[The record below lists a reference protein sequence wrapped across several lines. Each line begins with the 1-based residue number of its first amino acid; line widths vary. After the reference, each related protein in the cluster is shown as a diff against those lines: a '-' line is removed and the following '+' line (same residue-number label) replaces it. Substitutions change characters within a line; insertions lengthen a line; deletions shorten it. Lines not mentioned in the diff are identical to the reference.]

1 MRHGRPAPTRPSVLL
16 VDDRAE
22 NLVALEAILEPLGV
36 ETVTAESGYEALR
49 QLLRHDFAAILLD
62 VQMPD
67 MDGFETARL
76 IKKRERTRDIPI
88 VFVTAY
94 ESNPAAIARGFQAG
108 AVDYVTKPF
117 DPDILRARVG
127 SLVDLWRKDVALR
140 ESEERFRTAF
150 EHAPIGVA
158 LVALDGRWLEVNR
171 ALTAIT
177 GRAAGDLL
185 AAPPFDLERLAGYD
199 DGADGVAELLAG
211 TRSSF
216 SVERRIMG
224 PTGDALWLRVRVSLV
239 RDRYGEPA
247 HLVCQFEDV
256 SEQRRA
262 QETLERVV
270 DQFQKALDAA
280 REAVFIF
287 DARTMRFS
295 YVNQGAVEQTGFS
308 VGELLAMHPFDLTV
322 ELDEDAFREVLE
334 PLTRGQ
340 AESATLTTVHR
351 GRDGTTV
358 PVELGFQTIATVGRT
373 RRIVAVARDVSEQ
386 RRAEERIAYL
396 AFYDELT
403 DLPNRAMF
411 REHLDL
417 ALERAKRNDT
427 SVAVLNIDLNRFK
440 LVNDSL
446 GHAAGDEL
454 LRQVAQRL
462 RGAKRA
468 SDLLARVGGDEFL
481 VLLSD
486 LAADGEDDA
495 ATVAAGI
502 HAALAAPFRVSGAE
516 FYVGSSVGIALYPDP
531 GGDPQPDADHLLER
545 ADAAMYDAKQHGTAT
560 ELYRRPAG
568 EPIDRLSL
576 ITRLRRSA
584 DNDDFVLHWQPIV
597 DLTELRVVGVEALM
611 RWCDPQRG
619 WVMPSEFMSLAEESG
634 VLEQVSRWALG
645 EAAQRQREW
654 ADAGLDLD
662 VAVNLSLRQLWNS
675 DSPQDVVRVLEETGA
690 DPERLILEITEADV
704 SHDPERSA
712 DALARLKETGLRLAV
727 DDFGTGH
734 GALAAL
740 RRMQF
745 DFLKIDS
752 SFVTGQDRRNAAM
765 IRGITRLARSL
776 GMQPIAEGIESRRDF
791 TQLRGCGCRLGQGWF
806 FGRPLPAAEIPDYIE
821 RFSLPDDIDP
831 WVPWE
836 ASRYAP
842 LT

>member
-1 MRHGRPAPTRPSVLL
+1 MPAVLV

-36 ETVTAESGYEALR
+36 RTVTAGSGFEALR
-49 QLLRHDFAAILLD
+49 QLLHHDFAAILLD
-62 VQMPD
+62 VQMPE

-88 VFVTAY
+88 IFVTAY
-94 ESNPAAIARGFQAG
+94 ERTHAAIARGFQAG

-117 DPDILRARVG
+117 DPEVLRARVR

-150 EHAPIGVA
+150 EHAPIGIA
-158 LVALDGRWLEVNR
+158 LVGLDGRWLTVNR
-171 ALTAIT
+171 ALSSMT
-177 GRAAGDLL
+177 GRSAPDLL
-185 AAPPFDLERLAGYD
+185 AAPPFDLDRLGGYD
-199 DGADGVAELLAG
+199 EGANGVAELLAG

-216 SVERRIMG
+216 SVERRIHG
-224 PTGDALWLRVRVSLV
+224 PTADTLWLRIQVSLV
-239 RDRYGEPA
+239 RNSAGDPA

-256 SEQRRA
+256 SEHRRS
-262 QETLERVV
+262 QETLERIV
-270 DQFQKALDAA
+270 DQFQRALDAA
-280 REAVFIF
+280 RDAVFIF

-295 YVNQGAVEQTGFS
+295 YVNQGAVEQTGFN
-308 VGELLAMHPFDLTV
+308 VGELLAMRPFDLAV
-322 ELDEDAFREVLE
+322 ELGEDAYREILE
-334 PLTRGQ
+334 PLTRGH
-340 AESATLTTVHR
+340 AESASLSTVHQR
-351 GRDGTTV
+351 RDGTTV
-358 PVELGFQTIATVGRT
+358 PVELGFQTIATVGRV

-417 ALERAKRNDT
+417 ALERSKRND
-427 SVAVLNIDLNRFK
+427 SPVAVLNIDLNRFK

-454 LRQVAQRL
+454 LRQVADRL
-462 RGAKRA
+462 RNAKRA

-486 LAADGEDDA
+486 LPSGAEEVAR
-495 ATVAAGI
+495 TVAAAI
-502 HAALAAPFRVSGAE
+502 HDALAPPFEVSGAE
-516 FYVGSSVGIALYPDP
+516 FYVGSSVGIALYPDAS
-531 GGDPQPDADHLLER
+531 GDPQPGADQLLER
-545 ADAAMYDAKQHGTAT
+545 ADAAMYEAKQNGSAT
-560 ELYRRPAG
+560 EFYRRPAG
-568 EPIDRLSL
+568 EPVDRLSL

-584 DNDDFVLHWQPIV
+584 DHDEFVLHWQPIV
-597 DLTELRVVGVEALM
+597 DLVDLRVAGVEALM
-611 RWCDPQRG
+611 RWRDPERG
-619 WVMPSEFMSLAEESG
+619 WVMPAEFMSLAEESG
-634 VLEQVSRWALG
+634 VLEQVSRWALAQ
-645 EAAQRQREW
+645 AASRQREW
-654 ADAGLDLD
+654 ADAGLELD

-675 DSPQDVVRVLEETGA
+675 DSPQDVAGVLEETGA
-690 DPERLILEITEADV
+690 DPSRLVLEITEADA
-704 SHDPERSA
+704 SRDPARSA
-712 DALARLKETGLRLAV
+712 EALGRLRDTGLRLAV

-740 RRMQF
+740 RRMHF

-752 SFVTGQDRRNAAM
+752 SFVAGGEGQRNVAM
-765 IRGITRLARSL
+765 LRGITRLARSL
-776 GMQPIAEGIESRRDF
+776 GMQPIAEGIESRAQF
-791 TQLRGCGCRLGQGWF
+791 TQLRDCGCRLGQGWF
-806 FGRPLPAAEIPDYIE
+806 FGRPLPADEIPDYVSG
-821 RFSLPDDIDP
+821 FSLPADMDP